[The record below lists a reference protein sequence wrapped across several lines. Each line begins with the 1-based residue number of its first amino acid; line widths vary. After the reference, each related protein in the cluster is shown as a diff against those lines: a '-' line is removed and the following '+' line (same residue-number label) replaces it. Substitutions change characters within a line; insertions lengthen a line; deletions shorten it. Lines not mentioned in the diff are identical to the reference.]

1 MPSATTHDGLSVEV
15 HSHGTGPAVL
25 MHPLPR
31 YTESH
36 PDELDL
42 KGRLDRALVDELSD
56 RFRLI
61 MFEYPG
67 GPKPDTLTLENVV
80 SDLLAIAD
88 AAEADRFAW
97 CGYSWTGIIGLHLA
111 FASDRL
117 TALVC
122 GGWPPVRG
130 PYERML
136 EVVSSR
142 PEGALVDYEAAGL
155 QQFTTFYT
163 PLQGFD
169 DLAPQSR
176 ITCPRLCVAGTADD
190 IYDSHIGATVA
201 GTRET
206 LERLGWDVRLVEGLD
221 HLDVLEPT
229 VFVPIVGEW
238 LDAQLR

>member
-15 HSHGTGPAVL
+15 HSHGDGPPVL

-31 YTESH
+31 YTDSD

-42 KGRLDRALVDELSD
+42 KALLDRALVDELSN

-67 GPKPDTLTLENVV
+67 APKPETLTVENVV

-111 FASDRL
+111 FASGRL

-130 PYERML
+130 PYARML
-136 EVVSSR
+136 EVVSAR
-142 PEGALVDYEAAGL
+142 PEGALVGYDAAGL

-163 PLQGFD
+163 PLRDFD
-169 DLAPQSR
+169 DLAPQPR

-190 IYDSHIGATVA
+190 IYGSHIGATVA
-201 GTRET
+201 ETRET
-206 LERLGWDVRLVEGLD
+206 LERLGWDVQLVEGLD
-221 HLDVLEPT
+221 HLGMLAPA
-229 VFVPIVGEW
+229 VFVPIVGGW
-238 LDAQLR
+238 LEAQLR